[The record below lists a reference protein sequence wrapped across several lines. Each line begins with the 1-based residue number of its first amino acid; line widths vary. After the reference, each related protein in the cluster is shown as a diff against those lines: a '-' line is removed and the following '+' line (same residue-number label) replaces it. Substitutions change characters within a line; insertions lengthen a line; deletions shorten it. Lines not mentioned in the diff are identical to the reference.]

1 VRQIN
6 IVEPRAGFRG
16 GGRGPRAPGLPPA
29 KSGPGRTAVEKTF
42 LTDIAV
48 AAPTID
54 YDDKFK
60 SAQQLKAGATQ
71 VIPVKVTGIPTPT
84 VDWSL
89 NDQQLTASPTVI
101 IETSA
106 ETGQSTLTLKSLTG
120 RFTGKVTI
128 TATNAVGK
136 ASAEFQI
143 TVKGKLSPVHDRPES
158 RSPTT
163 FVCVFAKC

>member
-1 VRQIN
+1 
-6 IVEPRAGFRG
+6 
-16 GGRGPRAPGLPPA
+16 LPLES
-29 KSGPGRTAVEKTF
+29 KHVKKTL
-42 LTDIAV
+42 LTDVAV
-48 AAPTID
+48 VAPTID

-60 SAQQLKAGATQ
+60 SAQQLNAGASL
-71 VIPVKVTGIPTPT
+71 VIPVKVTGIPKPA

-89 NDQQLTASPTVI
+89 NDQQLTASLTVI

-106 ETGQSTLTLKSLTG
+106 ETGQLTLTLKSLTG
-120 RFTGKVTI
+120 RSTGKVTV
-128 TATNAVGK
+128 TATNAAGK

-158 RSPTT
+158 GSPTT